1 MKNKMSIPLLEY
13 TPSSQN
19 QRVEGYEVPNDDDLQ
34 YYRLTAV
41 SSDFE
46 VKETIWAGYRQIFSE
61 HLILEKYRQ
70 PFLESQ
76 LKNRAISVREF
87 IRGLGKTDVY
97 RTQVAET
104 NDNYRLVDITF
115 KRFLGRASYG
125 RDEQIAWSIV
135 IATKGLDGF
144 IDAVVDSEEYRQNF
158 GDDIVPYQR
167 RRYKDRPFNLVNP
180 RYNDYWRTR
189 QIGLEGSYYKV
200 QVSGESVQR
209 GVRQAIPDTFLTMAR
224 SIAPGGMD
232 YQRTRDRAISLA
244 TSRPLLDMTR
254 KAATPQPAVGRTEV
268 ALPYRYLYRRPTS

>member
-1 MKNKMSIPLLEY
+1 MSIPLLEI
-13 TPSSQN
+13 TPKTEN
-19 QRVEGYEVPNDDDLQ
+19 HRVEGYEVPNDDDFQ
-34 YYRLTAV
+34 YYRLTPL

-46 VKETIWAGYRQIFSE
+46 LKETIWAGYRQIFSE

-70 PFLESQ
+70 PNLESQ

-87 IRGLGKTDVY
+87 IRGLGKTEVY
-97 RTQVAET
+97 RTQVADT

-167 RRYKDRPFNLVNP
+167 RRFKDRPFNLVNP
-180 RYNDYWRTR
+180 RYSDYWRAR
-189 QIGLEGSYYKV
+189 QISLEGSYY
-200 QVSGESVQR
+200 QAQMFGQSVQR
-209 GVRQAIPDTFLTMAR
+209 GVRQAIPDNFLQMAR
-224 SIAPGGMD
+224 SISPGGMN
-232 YQRTRDRAISLA
+232 YQRTSDRARSLA
-244 TSRPLLDMTR
+244 SSKPLPDMTR
-254 KAATPQPAVGRTEV
+254 NVEKPEAFVGRTQV
-268 ALPYRYLYRRPTS
+268 ALPYRYLYKSPTT

>member
-1 MKNKMSIPLLEY
+1 MSIPLLEY
-13 TPSSQN
+13 TPKTQN
-19 QRVEGYEVPNDDDLQ
+19 QRVEGYEVPDDDDLQ
-34 YYRLTAV
+34 YYRLTPT
-41 SSDFE
+41 SSDFQ

-97 RTQVAET
+97 RTQVAES

-115 KRFLGRASYG
+115 KRFLGRATYG

-135 IATKGLDGF
+135 IATKGLSGF

-167 RRYKDRPFNLVNP
+167 RRFKDRPFNLVNP
-180 RYNDYWRTR
+180 RYTDYWRER

-200 QVSGESVQR
+200 QVSGQSVQR
-209 GVRQAIPDTFLTMAR
+209 GVRQAIPDNFLQMAR
-224 SIAPGGMD
+224 SISPGGMN
-232 YQRTRDRAISLA
+232 YQRTSDRARSLA
-244 TSRPLLDMTR
+244 SSKPLLDMTR
-254 KAATPQPAVGRTEV
+254 SVATPPAMVGRNEV
-268 ALPYRYLYRRPTS
+268 ALPYRYLYRRPST